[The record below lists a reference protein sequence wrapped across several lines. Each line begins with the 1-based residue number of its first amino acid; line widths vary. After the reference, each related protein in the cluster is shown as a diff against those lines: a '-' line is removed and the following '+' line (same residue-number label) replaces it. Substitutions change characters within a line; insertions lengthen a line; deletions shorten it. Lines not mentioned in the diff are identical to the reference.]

1 MKSVS
6 LVLILASVT
15 FSNPSLAE
23 SREER
28 LAAAQEYILVS
39 LEEMDVP
46 ALVRVMWKPIA
57 DQSESRGTPLDDE
70 QIAALDS
77 LYQQT
82 FADALENLLRSQD
95 ETMADLFTLK
105 EIEALAAF
113 YATPEGRAVM
123 RKMPEL
129 AQAQQTEIQ
138 SLIAGGMALIQP
150 RVKAILRGDK

>member
-1 MKSVS
+1 M
-6 LVLILASVT
+6 
-15 FSNPSLAE
+15 
-23 SREER
+23 
-28 LAAAQEYILVS
+28 
-39 LEEMDVP
+39 
-46 ALVRVMWKPIA
+46 
-57 DQSESRGTPLDDE
+57 DDE